1 MVEYENLPGDVT
13 LLSPGLGWHK
23 IERGFQVDKKR
34 NAYDV
39 LVEKALRGQP
49 SICIYR
55 SFDGI
60 LGKMDTGLDLI
71 SDREPESYVKNEN
84 VLVFVILLWSWRLLW
99 SPACFVV
106 LPLFVIYF
114 YAKLALLLT
123 ILNHQYTNSRL

>member
-39 LVEKALRGQP
+39 LVEKALRGQAEHFVSTDRLMESWAKWTP
-49 SICIYR
+49 V
-55 SFDGI
+55 
-60 LGKMDTGLDLI
+60 LDLI

-84 VLVFVILLWSWRLLW
+84 RAGICHPPFGL
-99 SPACFVV
+99 
-106 LPLFVIYF
+106 
-114 YAKLALLLT
+114 AKDELK
-123 ILNHQYTNSRL
+123 NQ